1 MMEKPGNSCLME
13 AHGVSF
19 VWGKRKN
26 LDDVSNTITHER
38 PYYVHGY
45 ISASKSGGEVIR
57 GLRGLGHTR
66 FRTTLIND
74 SRFEIHSNKSSPMY
88 GGR

>member
-1 MMEKPGNSCLME
+1 MFHLYGES
-13 AHGVSF
+13 
-19 VWGKRKN
+19 
-26 LDDVSNTITHER
+26 ER
-38 PYYVHGY
+38 IWTMSLIPSRTSDHFTCTD
-45 ISASKSGGEVIR
+45 ISALPNRGGEVIR
-57 GLRGLGHTR
+57 GLRGLGYTR